1 MSLRQTLHSKAEDLS
16 AMAKRKEIV
25 EEDNLP
31 QRTSKRER
39 ESAMQGR
46 TPSLALFGVCR
57 RKANWGH
64 RMILHTTATVRA
76 LPAFSAPKRC
86 GGIHRHHS
94 VWNAVESV
102 RLSDARA
109 SLHLTRS
116 SNLHP

>member
-31 QRTSKRER
+31 QRAHAQASKRER
-39 ESAMQGR
+39 SERERSLSRSKKGPPLCLEFAVQHTLTVCGR
-46 TPSLALFGVCR
+46 FQLFR
-57 RKANWGH
+57 LQSFLR
-64 RMILHTTATVRA
+64 
-76 LPAFSAPKRC
+76 